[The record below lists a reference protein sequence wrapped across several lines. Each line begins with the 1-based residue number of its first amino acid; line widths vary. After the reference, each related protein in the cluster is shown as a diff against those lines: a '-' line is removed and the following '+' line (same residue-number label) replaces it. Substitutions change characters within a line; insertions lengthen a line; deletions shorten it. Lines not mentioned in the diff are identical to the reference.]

1 MVQIKIKKGQ
11 PYPLGATVKN
21 SGINF
26 SMVNSSDEEC
36 GLILYHK
43 QSGDIQRLVFEKI
56 AFATAKIKNCYLL
69 FFCRRYLCR

>member
-1 MVQIKIKKGQ
+1 MVQIRIKKGQ
-11 PYPLGATVKN
+11 PYPLGATVKS

-43 QSGDIQRLVFEKI
+43 ESCEIQRLVFEKNI
-56 AFATAKIKNCYLL
+56 ELVIFHVFLWKG
-69 FFCRRYLCR
+69 FV